1 MEKLINKSENE
12 IEKAK
17 EKEVKSLDDVLLE
30 SVGKWG
36 WFQVWFFGLV
46 INFYLA
52 AYAPGVYG
60 AMFTDFKP
68 KHHCSEDEG
77 EVFNFTKWEDE
88 SHRCHSLAENGS
100 LVPCSLWAYDTTY
113 FTETLS
119 MKYDIVCDNAY
130 LGTLSGTLRMFG
142 LLIGSLVFGWL
153 SDIIGRV
160 PTITLAGFC
169 LFAGQVV
176 AVFSVNYFMFSLCN
190 MFIAAGGVG
199 SYIVG
204 FVILFEWL
212 SPDWRS
218 FGSIYSQI
226 PFGIGFLYTIF
237 LGYVTSDWVTMQ
249 WIMAAPNIIFFL
261 LYPLVP
267 ESPRWLVSVGKMERA
282 RKAIG
287 VAAKSNGLPTPEYIP
302 IDESSKTES
311 VTETGSIGLMS
322 HKKLFGRLIVMS
334 LEWIVITLCFY
345 GLSFNSGKLEL
356 FVGTG
361 LMAGVECLA
370 YVIILFTI
378 DIADRRPVLAFC
390 QILGGVSCVCAGFV
404 PAQHYWVRLGLA
416 LVGKMGASAAFGVV
430 FLYTAEL
437 FHTPIRNSAM
447 GMCSTM
453 ARVGALLAPTIADLD
468 SVAAFLP
475 FVIMGGGAIVVGLL
489 AFLLPETRGHNLP
502 ETLEEAE
509 ALGK

>member
-1 MEKLINKSENE
+1 M
-12 IEKAK
+12 
-17 EKEVKSLDDVLLE
+17 
-30 SVGKWG
+30 
-36 WFQVWFFGLV
+36 
-46 INFYLA
+46 NFIIY
-52 AYAPGVYG
+52 
-60 AMFTDFKP
+60 F
-68 KHHCSEDEG
+68 
-77 EVFNFTKWEDE
+77 
-88 SHRCHSLAENGS
+88 RCHSLAENGS

-261 LYPLVP
+261 LSPLVP

-287 VAAKSNGLPTPEYIP
+287 VAAKSNGLPKPEYIP

-311 VTETGSIGLMS
+311 VTETGIIGLMS

-334 LEWIVITLCFY
+334 LEWIGEI
-345 GLSFNSGKLEL
+345 
-356 FVGTG
+356 
-361 LMAGVECLA
+361 
-370 YVIILFTI
+370 
-378 DIADRRPVLAFC
+378 
-390 QILGGVSCVCAGFV
+390 
-404 PAQHYWVRLGLA
+404 LA
-416 LVGKMGASAAFGVV
+416 L
-430 FLYTAEL
+430 T
-437 FHTPIRNSAM
+437 
-447 GMCSTM
+447 
-453 ARVGALLAPTIADLD
+453 
-468 SVAAFLP
+468 
-475 FVIMGGGAIVVGLL
+475 
-489 AFLLPETRGHNLP
+489 
-502 ETLEEAE
+502 
-509 ALGK
+509 

>member
-1 MEKLINKSENE
+1 MHIDIFWQKN
-12 IEKAK
+12 
-17 EKEVKSLDDVLLE
+17 VL
-30 SVGKWG
+30 
-36 WFQVWFFGLV
+36 
-46 INFYLA
+46 NFIIY
-52 AYAPGVYG
+52 
-60 AMFTDFKP
+60 
-68 KHHCSEDEG
+68 S
-77 EVFNFTKWEDE
+77 
-88 SHRCHSLAENGS
+88 RCHSLAENGS

-160 PTITLAGFC
+160 PTITLAGLC

-311 VTETGSIGLMS
+311 VTETGIIGLMS

-334 LEWIVITLCFY
+334 LEWIGEI
-345 GLSFNSGKLEL
+345 
-356 FVGTG
+356 
-361 LMAGVECLA
+361 
-370 YVIILFTI
+370 
-378 DIADRRPVLAFC
+378 
-390 QILGGVSCVCAGFV
+390 
-404 PAQHYWVRLGLA
+404 LA
-416 LVGKMGASAAFGVV
+416 L
-430 FLYTAEL
+430 T
-437 FHTPIRNSAM
+437 
-447 GMCSTM
+447 
-453 ARVGALLAPTIADLD
+453 
-468 SVAAFLP
+468 
-475 FVIMGGGAIVVGLL
+475 
-489 AFLLPETRGHNLP
+489 
-502 ETLEEAE
+502 
-509 ALGK
+509 